1 MSEHWTQRGI
11 VPYHERQLEAPYRST
26 VHLADV
32 IARRCGMIEGSAI
45 DVGCGAGANILYL
58 GQRFPGLDWTGVD
71 IAGEMLFPL
80 ARTHLE
86 RAGRSATLITG
97 DFHRLRELV
106 GGRTFDLV
114 LSIQTL
120 SFLPE
125 YERALE
131 ELLAIARGWLVVSSL
146 FTEFDVDARTT
157 VMDHTAPS
165 GSRGPHHYN
174 VLALAPFRAFC
185 EERGCR
191 AFHAEDFEIDVDLP
205 QRGTGLG
212 TYTRRMADGHRL
224 QFSGPLPMPWK
235 VVVVQMGAGRARP
248 AHRSGIMPAE

>member
-1 MSEHWTQRGI
+1 MSERHWTQRGI

-32 IARRCGMIEGSAI
+32 IARRCGAFGGSAI

-58 GQRFPGLDWTGVD
+58 GERFPGLEWTGVD

-86 RAGRSATLITG
+86 RAGRDVELITG
-97 DFHRLRELV
+97 DFHHLRDLV
-106 GGRTFDLV
+106 GGRAFDLV

-125 YERALE
+125 YERALD
-131 ELLAIARGWLVVSSL
+131 ELLAVTRGWLVVSSL
-146 FTEFDVDARTT
+146 FTEFDVDVRTT
-157 VMDHTAPS
+157 ATDYTAPP

-174 VLALAPFRAFC
+174 IIALQRFRAFC
-185 EERGCR
+185 ESRGCR
-191 AFHAEDFEIDVDLP
+191 AFHVEDFEIDVDLP
-205 QRGTGLG
+205 RRGTGLG
-212 TYTRRMADGHRL
+212 TYTRRTDDGHRL
-224 QFSGPLPMPWK
+224 QFSGPMPMPWK
-235 VVVVQMGAGRARP
+235 VVAVRMGA
-248 AHRSGIMPAE
+248 H